1 MPDPPPGT
9 SSATGTAS
17 SPRCLTPGSPARVS
31 RACSAASGPCC
42 CRERHPCRSGGVPVF
57 VEDAAEAI
65 TSADVEMGYLVG
77 IGDRGWQR
85 MQWPGIGDAL
95 VRAVS
100 IVELFEFVQGL
111 ERVSLVPD
119 QRPIQEFAA
128 AGLNPS
134 FHDRV

>member
-1 MPDPPPGT
+1 M
-9 SSATGTAS
+9 
-17 SPRCLTPGSPARVS
+17 L
-31 RACSAASGPCC
+31 
-42 CRERHPCRSGGVPVF
+42 VF

-100 IVELFEFVQGL
+100 IVESFEFVQGL
-111 ERVSLVPD
+111 EQVSLVPD

-128 AGLNPS
+128 AGLNP
-134 FHDRV
+134 VPCQI

>member
-1 MPDPPPGT
+1 ML
-9 SSATGTAS
+9 A
-17 SPRCLTPGSPARVS
+17 
-31 RACSAASGPCC
+31 
-42 CRERHPCRSGGVPVF
+42 F

-65 TSADVEMGYLVG
+65 TSADVQMGYLVG

-111 ERVSLVPD
+111 E
-119 QRPIQEFAA
+119 
-128 AGLNPS
+128 
-134 FHDRV
+134 